1 VQQYA
6 SLRLQEENVEQ
17 VTIVT
22 TGEFSQQAREL
33 APDLDVLLIDG
44 EELIDIVLEVDAAKV
59 IAEYFDD
66 VELRSEVDANQVS
79 SSDTCGSLSRLKSWL
94 GL

>member
-79 SSDTCGSLSRLKSWL
+79 SSDTGGSLSRLKSWL